1 MTSKICKRCSKSKPL
16 DNFRVTTN
24 GVTTHCISCL
34 DEKNARRAEHR
45 ERELANTVASLS
57 SLDHFYL
64 ALGVAKENE
73 DITHTIPFHSKGASG
88 VQTVR
93 VSSLGNDHLL
103 TLDPSI
109 KEGIEAYKTLTQQIS
124 KRCGDILGYQWRYD
138 I

>member
-34 DEKNARRAEHR
+34 DEKNPRRAEHR
-45 ERELANTVASLS
+45 ERELANTVAPLS

-88 VQTVR
+88 VQT
-93 VSSLGNDHLL
+93 
-103 TLDPSI
+103 I
-109 KEGIEAYKTLTQQIS
+109 
-124 KRCGDILGYQWRYD
+124 
-138 I
+138 

>member
-1 MTSKICKRCSKSKPL
+1 MTSKICKRCSKSKHL

-24 GVTTHCISCL
+24 GVTTHCIFCL

-64 ALGVAKENE
+64 VLGVAKENE
-73 DITHTIPFHSKGASG
+73 DITHIIPFHSKGASG
-88 VQTVR
+88 IQTVQ

-124 KRCGDILGYQWRYD
+124 KCCGDILGYQWRYD

>member
-1 MTSKICKRCSKSKPL
+1 M
-16 DNFRVTTN
+16 
-24 GVTTHCISCL
+24 
-34 DEKNARRAEHR
+34 
-45 ERELANTVASLS
+45 ASLS
-57 SLDHFYL
+57 LLDHFYL
-64 ALGVAKENE
+64 ALGVTKENE

-93 VSSLGNDHLL
+93 VSSLGNDRLL